1 MTQKNWKYGGPTIA
15 DINSDGYY
23 DLLLTNHDT
32 TPIRLFMA
40 NGDNTYTLQDDIF
53 PREDLHGMSAGD
65 YDNDGDLNVL
75 IA

>member
-1 MTQKNWKYGGPTIA
+1 M
-15 DINSDGYY
+15 
-23 DLLLTNHDT
+23 
-32 TPIRLFMA
+32 RLFMA

>member
-1 MTQKNWKYGGPTIA
+1 MVIMT
-15 DINSDGYY
+15 
-23 DLLLTNHDT
+23 LLLTNHDT

-65 YDNDGDLNVL
+65 YDNDYLKTIMANFKIIRLNFHPVMF
-75 IA
+75 